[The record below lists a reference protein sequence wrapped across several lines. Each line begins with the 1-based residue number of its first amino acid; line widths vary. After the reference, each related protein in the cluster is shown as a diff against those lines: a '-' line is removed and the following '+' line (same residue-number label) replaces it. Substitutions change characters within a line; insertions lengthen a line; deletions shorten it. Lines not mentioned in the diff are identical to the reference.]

1 MKRLR
6 FAAFLLLV
14 FLIVLLSPSSSGQS
28 LQTQTPSVSQ
38 SPPSQPDVST
48 GAPAASPGTT
58 ASSPSGSYRP
68 RLKIRLVPP
77 RNQPTSPKPLPDAP
91 LIPEILGQRVADS
104 SQDSGSQLDRGIFAK
119 QRQRPDQLLDRGIF
133 AKQQQRPDPQLD
145 PGIRLKHHASNSC
158 ASIVSYNFSQ
168 GDNPE
173 LESVTTCTPAD
184 AVTTRRAQDKRKK
197 PSAPLFQTT
206 EYSAPRQ

>member
-1 MKRLR
+1 MKQLR

-38 SPPSQPDVST
+38 SPPSQPDVSVGT
-48 GAPAASPGTT
+48 DAPAASQGTT

-77 RNQPTSPKPLPDAP
+77 RNQPKSPKPLPDAP

-104 SQDSGSQLDRGIFAK
+104 S
-119 QRQRPDQLLDRGIF
+119 
-133 AKQQQRPDPQLD
+133 PQLD
-145 PGIRLKHHASNSC
+145 PGIRLKHHAGNSC
-158 ASIVSYNFSQ
+158 ASIVSYNFSP

-206 EYSAPRQ
+206 EYSAPRK

>member
-104 SQDSGSQLDRGIFAK
+104 SQDSGSQLYRGIFAK
-119 QRQRPDQLLDRGIF
+119 QRQRPDPPLDRGIF
-133 AKQQQRPDPQLD
+133 SKQQQRPDPQLD
-145 PGIRLKHHASNSC
+145 PGIRLKNHPSNNC
-158 ASIVSYNFSQ
+158 PSIVTYNFSHRP
-168 GDNPE
+168 NPQFHS
-173 LESVTTCTPAD
+173 LST
-184 AVTTRRAQDKRKK
+184 
-197 PSAPLFQTT
+197 S
-206 EYSAPRQ
+206 

>member
-1 MKRLR
+1 MKQLR

-28 LQTQTPSVSQ
+28 AQTQKPIVPQ
-38 SPPSQPDVST
+38 SPPTQPDVSVGT
-48 GAPAASPGTT
+48 DAPAASQGTT

-104 SQDSGSQLDRGIFAK
+104 SQDSGSQLDRGIY
-119 QRQRPDQLLDRGIF
+119 
-133 AKQQQRPDPQLD
+133 
-145 PGIRLKHHASNSC
+145 LKHSGGNFC
-158 ASIVSYNFSQ
+158 GSIVSYNFSQ
-168 GDNPE
+168 GDNPQF
-173 LESVTTCTPAD
+173 ESVTTCTPRGW
-184 AVTTRRAQDKRKK
+184 VETHRANGQNKK
-197 PSAPLFQTT
+197 PPAPLFQTT
-206 EYSAPRQ
+206 EYSTPRQ